1 MIGNNSMSM
10 CKAMM
15 IEMVQ
20 HFFDTKLLKEGVV
33 VKVTDVKEKKD
44 LCPTFEVSF
53 DPFFHRIFVSMIN

>member
-20 HFFDTKLLKEGVV
+20 HFFDTKLLKDGVV
-33 VKVTDVKEKKD
+33 VKVTDVKD
-44 LCPTFEVSF
+44 VDGFCPTFEVSF
-53 DPFFHRIFVSMIN
+53 EPAKPESCPKG